1 MGMKKSLALRYW
13 SGLPAP
19 FVSAKGQGRV
29 AERIEAI
36 ASRAGVPIV
45 RNELAAESLYP
56 LDLGDLIP
64 EAYFEVI
71 ARILAAVMHIE
82 ENK

>member
-19 FVSAKGQGRV
+19 FVSAKGRGRT
-29 AERIEAI
+29 AQRIEAL
-36 ASRAGVPIV
+36 AQGAGVPVV
-45 RNELAAESLYP
+45 RDDAAAEGLYP
-56 LDLGDLIP
+56 LDIGDFVP
-64 EAYFEVI
+64 EAYFEII
-71 ARILAAVMHIE
+71 ARILATVMHIE